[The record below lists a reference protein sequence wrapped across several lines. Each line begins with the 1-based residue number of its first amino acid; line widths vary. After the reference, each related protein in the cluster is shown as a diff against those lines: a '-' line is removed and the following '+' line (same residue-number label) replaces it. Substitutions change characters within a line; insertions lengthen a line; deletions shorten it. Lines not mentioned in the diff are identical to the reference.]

1 MATDCI
7 GIFILTHSCICIC
20 ICISK
25 SLKSEYN
32 ENFRLRP
39 MSDEVVPRDE
49 EADARGEESS

>member
-7 GIFILTHSCICIC
+7 GIFILTHGSIC